1 MKILYGIQGTGNGH
15 LSRAEDIVPIL
26 KQLADVDVL
35 VSGNQSQVNTQ
46 FEIDFQRN
54 GLTFY
59 SSKKG
64 KVDTLKTLRNIGFNK
79 LCSEI
84 NNFPI
89 KKYDLVISDFEPIS
103 SWAALIKGVPC
114 IELSHQAAV
123 IHPSSPKIQNF
134 DPIGQ
139 YIMKHYCP
147 SQLKYGFH
155 FKNYDQTIFEPII
168 RNSIRKLNPNQK
180 PFFVV
185 YLPAFHDEIIYSVLK
200 HFDIEWRVF
209 SKYTKSNYIR
219 KNVQFFPIDQ
229 KKFTESFKDCT
240 GVMCGAGF
248 ELPAEAI
255 FLSKKL
261 LVIPLK
267 GQFEQ
272 KCNAESLR
280 QMGITV
286 LDDLNLMHYRT
297 IQNWINITSPLHI
310 DFKPNTLEILEQIIN
325 VKFHENIPTKEYKN
339 PLINFQFYRLFL

>member
-15 LSRAEDIVPIL
+15 LSRAEDIVPVL
-26 KQLADVDVL
+26 KKLADVDVL
-35 VSGNQSQVNTQ
+35 VSGNQSQVKTQ
-46 FEIDFQRN
+46 FDIDFQRN

-59 SSKKG
+59 SSTKG
-64 KVDTLKTLRNIGFNK
+64 KVNAIKTLRNIRFNK

-103 SWAALIKGVPC
+103 SWAALIGGVPC
-114 IELSHQAAV
+114 VELSHQAAV
-123 IHPSSPKIQNF
+123 IHPSSPKIQKF

-139 YIMKHYCP
+139 YILKHYCP
-147 SQLKYGFH
+147 SQKKYGFH

-168 RNSIRKLNPNQK
+168 RSSIRKLNPNQK

-209 SKYTKSNYIR
+209 SKFTKNNYSK
-219 KNVQFFPIDQ
+219 KNVRFFPIDQ
-229 KKFTESFKDCT
+229 EKFSESFNDCT

-255 FLSKKL
+255 YLSKKL

-286 LDDLNLMHYRT
+286 LDDLNLIHYRT
-297 IQNWINITSPLHI
+297 IQNWINITLPLHI
-310 DFKPNTLEILEQIIN
+310 DFNPKTEEILQEIIDAQL
-325 VKFHENIPTKEYKN
+325 KKEIPTTQYKN